1 MDKDTILT
9 ALRAG
14 IVNITFTKVNGDKRE
29 MRCTLEASKLPPQKP
44 VDETSIKTKRKVN
57 PDVVAV
63 FDLDNEGWRSFRWD
77 SITEFN
83 TGA

>member
-1 MDKDTILT
+1 
-9 ALRAG
+9 
-14 IVNITFTKVNGDKRE
+14 
-29 MRCTLEASKLPPQKP
+29 
-44 VDETSIKTKRKVN
+44 ETSIKPKRKVN

>member
-1 MDKDTILT
+1 MVISEKCV
-9 ALRAG
+9 ARLR
-14 IVNITFTKVNGDKRE
+14 
-29 MRCTLEASKLPPQKP
+29 LKLPPQKP
-44 VDETSIKTKRKVN
+44 VDETSIKPKRKVN